1 MGIIMK
7 FLVIGL
13 GSMGKRRV
21 RCLKALG
28 HQDIVGCDIKK
39 ERLYETERL
48 YGIKTVDGLDKL
60 NVSSVDA
67 FIISVPPDRHLDFM
81 KIAMERNKPA
91 FVEASVVIDGL
102 EEINQTA
109 IGGNI
114 LIAPSCTL
122 RFHPAIKDI
131 KQIVQS
137 GKYGKFTNFSY
148 HSGQYLPDWHPWEK
162 VADYYVSQK
171 DTGGGREIVPFE
183 LTWITDILGYPEK
196 VSGFFGKTMDVGAEI
211 DDTYALSLRFKHGF
225 GTLLVDVASRY
236 AVRNLVLNMERAQI
250 VWRWDEATVHVYEAD
265 NQRWI
270 AYKQK
275 EATAHEGYNKNI
287 IEDMYI
293 EELGCFVNAAQGKE
307 KFPNTLAD
315 DIEVLKLLYRVENR
329 L

>member
-1 MGIIMK
+1 MK

-28 HQDIVGCDIKK
+28 HQDIIGHDLRIDRRIEA
-39 ERLYETERL
+39 ERM
-48 YGIKTVDGLDKL
+48 YGIQTVDSLAGFDLST
-60 NVSSVDA
+60 VAA

-81 KIAMERNKPA
+81 NIAVENNKPS

-102 EEINQTA
+102 EAINETA
-109 IGGNI
+109 TRKNI

-131 KQIVQS
+131 KHIVQS
-137 GKYGKFTNFSY
+137 GKYGRFTNLSY

-162 VADYYVSQK
+162 VSDYYVSQK

-183 LTWITDILGYPEK
+183 LTWLVDVLGYPEK
-196 VSGFFGKTMDVGAEI
+196 VWGFFGKTMNVGADI
-211 DDTYALSLRFKHGF
+211 DDTYVISLKFKQGY

-250 VWRWDEATVHVYEAD
+250 VWRWDEAAVNVYEAD

-270 AYKQK
+270 TYRQR
-275 EATAHEGYNKNI
+275 ESTAQTGYNKNI

-293 EELGCFVNAAQGKE
+293 EELGSFINAVQGKGT
-307 KFPNTLAD
+307 FPNSLAD
-315 DIEVLKLLYRVENR
+315 DIEVLKVLYRIENR
-329 L
+329 A

>member
-7 FLVIGL
+7 FAVIGL

-21 RCLKALG
+21 RCLKALD
-28 HQDIVGCDIKK
+28 HQDIVGCDMKP
-39 ERLYETERL
+39 ERRNEAAGL
-48 YGIKTVDGLDKL
+48 YGIPTVESLDKL
-60 NVSSVDA
+60 DLSTVDA

-81 KIAMERNKPA
+81 KIAVERNKPA
-91 FVEASVVIDGL
+91 FVEASVVMDGL
-102 EEINQTA
+102 EELNQTA
-109 IGGNI
+109 VKMNI

-122 RFHPAIKDI
+122 RFHPAIKEI

-137 GKYGKFTNFSY
+137 GRYGRFTNFSY

-171 DTGGGREIVPFE
+171 ETGGGREIVPFE
-183 LTWITDILGYPEK
+183 LTWLVDVLGYPEK
-196 VSGFFGKTMDVGAEI
+196 VSGFYGKTMDVGADI
-211 DDTYALSLRFKHGF
+211 DDTYALSLKFKQGF

-250 VWRWDEATVHVYEAD
+250 VWRWDEAMVHVYEAD

-270 AYKQK
+270 EYKQK
-275 EATAHEGYNKNI
+275 EASAHAGYNKNI

-293 EELGCFVNAAQGKE
+293 EEMGAFITAVQGKG
-307 KFPNTLAD
+307 KFPSTLAD
-315 DIEVLKLLYRVENR
+315 DIEVLKLLYSAENR
-329 L
+329 A

>member
-1 MGIIMK
+1 MK

-28 HQDIVGCDIKK
+28 HQDIVGCDRKPARRD
-39 ERLYETERL
+39 EAAGL
-48 YGIKTVDGLDKL
+48 YGITTVESLDKVD
-60 NVSSVDA
+60 VSTVDA

-81 KIAMERNKPA
+81 KIAVEMSKPA

-102 EEINQTA
+102 EELNQKA
-109 IGGNI
+109 VKNNV
-114 LIAPSCTL
+114 LLAPSCTL

-131 KQIVQS
+131 KRIVQS
-137 GKYGKFTNFSY
+137 GAYGKFTNFSY

-183 LTWITDILGYPEK
+183 LTWLVDVLGFPEK
-196 VSGFFGKTMDVGAEI
+196 VAGFFGKTMDVGANI
-211 DDTYALSLRFKHGF
+211 DDTYALSLKFKQGF

-236 AVRNLVLNMERAQI
+236 AVRSLVLNMEHAQI
-250 VWRWDEATVHVYEAD
+250 VWRWDEATVHVYEAS

-270 AYKQK
+270 EYRQK
-275 EATAHEGYNKNI
+275 EASAHAGYNKNI

-293 EELGCFVNAAQGKE
+293 EEVSAFINDVQGKR
-307 KFPNTLAD
+307 KFPSTLTD
-315 DIEVLKLLYRVENR
+315 DIEVLKLLYRAENR
-329 L
+329 A

>member
-1 MGIIMK
+1 MK
-7 FLVIGL
+7 FLVVGL

-28 HQDIVGCDIKK
+28 HQDIVGCDIKN
-39 ERLYETERL
+39 ERRDETERL
-48 YGIKTVDGLDKL
+48 YGIKTVESLDKL
-60 NVSSVDA
+60 DLSDVDA

-81 KIAMERNKPA
+81 KIAVERNKPA

-102 EEINQTA
+102 EEINQDA
-109 IGGNI
+109 LKKQV

-137 GKYGKFTNFSY
+137 GKYGEFTNFSY

-162 VADYYVSQK
+162 VTDYYVSQK

-183 LTWITDILGYPEK
+183 LTWIIDILGYPEK
-196 VSGFFGKTMDVGAEI
+196 VSCFFGKTMDVGAQI
-211 DDTYALSLRFKHGF
+211 DDTYALALRFKRGF
-225 GTLLVDVASRY
+225 GTLLIDVASRY
-236 AVRNLVLNMERAQI
+236 AVRSLVLNMERAQI
-250 VWRWDEATVHVYEAD
+250 VWRWDEATVNVYEAD

-275 EATAHEGYNKNI
+275 EASAHEGYNKNI

-293 EELGCFVNAAQGKE
+293 EELGSFVNAAQGKGR
-307 KFPNTLAD
+307 FPSTLAN
-315 DIEVLKLLYRVENR
+315 DIEVLKVLYRAENR